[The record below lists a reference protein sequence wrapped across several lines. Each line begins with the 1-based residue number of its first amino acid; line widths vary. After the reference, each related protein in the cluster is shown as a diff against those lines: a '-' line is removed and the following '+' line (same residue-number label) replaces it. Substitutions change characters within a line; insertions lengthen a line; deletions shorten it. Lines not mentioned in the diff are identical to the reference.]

1 MRQILVAKCSLR
13 GKDLLPYLLNPVTQ
27 KPFSTEELNNF
38 TSFFNQSINLWKQNL
53 NINNSIIRKNVRKLT
68 TNYAVVGPV
77 LTIFAGW
84 LFPGGQ
90 FAALL
95 AVMSSIIWSIGYAE
109 NIENVWELE
118 NIAGNFKH
126 YDKKY
131 AKAAS
136 KVVLASV
143 EAILF
148 SFINNSLSLE
158 NFTRYKA
165 MGNFKINGPLLEN
178 QMKNTI
184 SADKLQFLNSI
195 NLFSFGIPV
204 LKKGITGEVLY
215 NIVKNVPLSGY
226 SSMIYKADKLEKIQ
240 KGILTPDSLDGF
252 DKKLNKIIIKEQ
264 EMRSESLHLDA
275 GFLDDST
282 KSPLKT
288 DFCNVLGKTVDVF
301 KKGVELRKLI
311 EHFKKIE
318 RNYLL
323 YREPQEM

>member
-1 MRQILVAKCSLR
+1 MLKILK
-13 GKDLLPYLLNPVTQ
+13 
-27 KPFSTEELNNF
+27 
-38 TSFFNQSINLWKQNL
+38 
-53 NINNSIIRKNVRKLT
+53 
-68 TNYAVVGPV
+68 
-77 LTIFAGW
+77 
-84 LFPGGQ
+84 
-90 FAALL
+90 
-95 AVMSSIIWSIGYAE
+95 MWS
-109 NIENVWELE
+109 E

-204 LKKGITGEVLY
+204 LKK
-215 NIVKNVPLSGY
+215 
-226 SSMIYKADKLEKIQ
+226 
-240 KGILTPDSLDGF
+240 
-252 DKKLNKIIIKEQ
+252 
-264 EMRSESLHLDA
+264 
-275 GFLDDST
+275 
-282 KSPLKT
+282 
-288 DFCNVLGKTVDVF
+288 
-301 KKGVELRKLI
+301 
-311 EHFKKIE
+311 
-318 RNYLL
+318 RNY
-323 YREPQEM
+323 R